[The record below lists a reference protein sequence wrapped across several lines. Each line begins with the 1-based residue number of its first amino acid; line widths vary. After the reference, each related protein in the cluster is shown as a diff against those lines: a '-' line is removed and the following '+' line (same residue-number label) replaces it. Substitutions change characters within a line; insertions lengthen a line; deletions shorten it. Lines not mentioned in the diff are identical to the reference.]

1 MHCSPDLGDH
11 PYDCDF
17 ELFIRN
23 LFISISL
30 RSILGFYFTLLF
42 GKYSPVS
49 SFSLTFCVIFCPLVK
64 TVTSFSLDRLA
75 LCRRWSSS
83 INHTRIPACLSK
95 LYLNFYLCSQWL
107 PVVEVF
113 PGLVSIPTVWRML
126 ILMPAQILRGYKLP
140 ASSAPWCRLIGSLT
154 FRQCLGKSGHQI
166 CTLGTMGE
174 RGLRAVFSLLP
185 CAESEGIVSKSAYTT
200 K

>member
-49 SFSLTFCVIFCPLVK
+49 SFSLTFCVGFCALDK
-64 TVTSFSLDRLA
+64 TAPSPSLDGVV
-75 LCRRWSSS
+75 LCRR
-83 INHTRIPACLSK
+83 
-95 LYLNFYLCSQWL
+95 
-107 PVVEVF
+107 
-113 PGLVSIPTVWRML
+113 
-126 ILMPAQILRGYKLP
+126 
-140 ASSAPWCRLIGSLT
+140 
-154 FRQCLGKSGHQI
+154 
-166 CTLGTMGE
+166 
-174 RGLRAVFSLLP
+174 
-185 CAESEGIVSKSAYTT
+185 
-200 K
+200 